1 MLLLPKVK
9 LTEIVFMSY
18 HCINKQ
24 FCVLT
29 RFFMSWTSF
38 QQEEICEGQ
47 VKSVQISFL
56 SPLGQEDRSS

>member
-18 HCINKQ
+18 HCINKK

-29 RFFMSWTSF
+29 RFVMSWTRF

-47 VKSVQISFL
+47 VKSVQM
-56 SPLGQEDRSS
+56 

>member
-18 HCINKQ
+18 HCINKKL
-24 FCVLT
+24 FVLT
-29 RFFMSWTSF
+29 RFVMSWTRF
-38 QQEEICEGQ
+38 QQQEICEGQ
-47 VKSVQISFL
+47 AKFGQISFL